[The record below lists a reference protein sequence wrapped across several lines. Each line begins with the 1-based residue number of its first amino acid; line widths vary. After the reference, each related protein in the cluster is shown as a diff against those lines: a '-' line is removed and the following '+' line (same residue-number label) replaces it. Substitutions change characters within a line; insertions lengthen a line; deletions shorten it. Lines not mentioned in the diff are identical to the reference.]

1 MTANS
6 TVGFTPRRSIGFA
19 TMQATPLEP
28 RDRTIREVI
37 NVANPSSI
45 LTAIATALDRLSKW
59 IGRSQAEKAK
69 QQQPEIDRMDAEIQG
84 LETK

>member
-1 MTANS
+1 
-6 TVGFTPRRSIGFA
+6 
-19 TMQATPLEP
+19 MQATLLEP

-45 LTAIATALDRLSKW
+45 LTAIAAALDRLSKW
-59 IGRSQAEKAK
+59 IGRSQAEQAK

-84 LETK
+84 STKEPNDGTK